1 MRQITFLIKAIFFS
15 VLFVL
20 SGAKIAYAEVLN
32 VYVVPQY
39 NPAQIHADWTP
50 LLKRLSQDT
59 GFDLQLVVMPSI
71 PKFEQAL
78 LKGLPDIVLVNP
90 YHAVMAKSAKAYMPF
105 LRDAK
110 PLTGILLVRQDSPYQ
125 SIQDLKGKEIGF
137 PAPNAFGASLFLRA
151 LLTDAKVNFTE
162 KYLNTHGNVYR
173 HILNGTVA
181 AGGGINLTLN
191 EEPIEIRSQLRV
203 LYQTPA
209 SAPHPLMAHPRVA
222 PKKIEALSNA
232 IMALR
237 REPQGLQL
245 LKQVRMPEPTIA
257 DYERDYLPL
266 EKLEIEK
273 FVVIEKD

>member
-1 MRQITFLIKAIFFS
+1 MRQITFLLKAISFS

-20 SGAKIAYAEVLN
+20 SGAKIAYAEVLK
-32 VYVVPQY
+32 VYVVPHY

-59 GFDLQLVVMPSI
+59 ALTLQLAVMPSI
-71 PKFEQAL
+71 PQFEQAL
-78 LKGLPDIVLVNP
+78 LKGIPDNVLVNP
-90 YHAVMAKSAKAYMPF
+90 YHAGMAKSAKAYMPF
-105 LRDAK
+105 LRAAK
-110 PLTGILLVRQDSPYQ
+110 PLMGTLLVRQDSSYQ
-125 SIQDLKGKEIGF
+125 SVQDLKGKEIGF

-222 PKKIEALSNA
+222 SKKIEALGNA

-237 REPQGLQL
+237 REPLGMQL

>member
-1 MRQITFLIKAIFFS
+1 
-15 VLFVL
+15 
-20 SGAKIAYAEVLN
+20 

-125 SIQDLKGKEIGF
+125 SIQDLKGKEIVF

-151 LLTDAKVNFTE
+151 LLTDAKVTFTE

-203 LYQTPA
+203 LYQTPP
-209 SAPHPLMAHPRVA
+209 SAPHPLMAHPSVA
-222 PKKIEALSNA
+222 SKKIEALSNA
-232 IMALR
+232 IVALR
-237 REPQGLQL
+237 REPQGMQL